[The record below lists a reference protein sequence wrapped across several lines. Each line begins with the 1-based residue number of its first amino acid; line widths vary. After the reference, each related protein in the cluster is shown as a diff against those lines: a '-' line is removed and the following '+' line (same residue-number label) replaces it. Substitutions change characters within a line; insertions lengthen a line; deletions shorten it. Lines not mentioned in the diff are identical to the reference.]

1 MSASTPGRYRSRLFN
16 FINHHSR
23 RLLDRGERAIRHLKV
38 AAVWG
43 TQILLYPIYMVVQ
56 TSLTAGRQLSAEA
69 KTGWTRLKALT
80 QSQPPEPPP
89 AVDTPIQR
97 VLKEVETLQFT
108 SCTILNR
115 AVKTAATQTKPAFA
129 GSPIL
134 VPLVREGGL
143 GLSSCEFDSPRFIGI
158 EPNKITDTPNLDI
171 SSSSRVEIQG
181 VATLLPTRTLVLVS
195 ITNEI
200 LDILTPEQQQKLAAR
215 ISWELA
221 TLYRQWRLVDNL
233 KTSRVQRQLSHLAK
247 PSLFLPLRLFWQLM
261 AWVQTSP
268 VAIAIN
274 LFGESTLS
282 DDQELMPA
290 IASPTEIPQNF
301 AYSWLK
307 RFAPG
312 GTLAAIDDTIAQWES
327 HPLQTS
333 NHVAIALR
341 HRSQSLLQTFK
352 TSFITP
358 RQPTDPTQ
366 TSASHP
372 FWLVGL
378 IYAAIDYFFG
388 QGSSH
393 PFHHQDTTSVNPTE
407 DINQRFANSTT
418 SVTLPGTEF
427 TYKTEPDPWLT
438 WDDLFGC
445 PNPTSTPNSAV
456 TNFMGLKENV
466 QSTFP
471 QLSPGFTVKK
481 MAIRNNPIGAIL
493 QRFGFYKQA
502 ETLRVTAQEQP
513 NSQQQSVRFGQSIEA
528 KLLRCIPLLN
538 LTENVDRNHNPLTH
552 TQTQTVNYST
562 PLFYPIAL
570 QSSEISTLE
579 NNCKTGTVVK
589 VFPATLSEQ
598 SPTSLPEPLPSYS
611 SLPLSFDSALSS
623 PSEHPISYAHNHD
636 IEPAPDW
643 IETEAISTGY
653 VKHPLEEILEW
664 LDVKMLW
671 LEEVTIKAWQWMRQF
686 FAKDN
691 G

>member
-16 FINHHSR
+16 LINHHSR
-23 RLLDRGERAIRHLKV
+23 RFIDRGERAIRHLKV

-56 TSLTAGRQLSAEA
+56 ASLTAGRQLSAEA
-69 KTGWTRLKALT
+69 KTGWIRLKALT
-80 QSQPPEPPP
+80 QSQPPEQPP

-97 VLKEVETLQFT
+97 VLQEVETLPLPEPSPWNSTGRLKPQ
-108 SCTILNR
+108 LHKQNLP
-115 AVKTAATQTKPAFA
+115 TQV
-129 GSPIL
+129 SQ
-134 VPLVREGGL
+134 
-143 GLSSCEFDSPRFIGI
+143 
-158 EPNKITDTPNLDI
+158 
-171 SSSSRVEIQG
+171 SSRVEIQG
-181 VATLLPTRTLVLVS
+181 VATLLATQTLVLVS
-195 ITNEI
+195 VANEI

-221 TLYRQWRLVDNL
+221 NLYRQWRLVDNL
-233 KTSRVQRQLSHLAK
+233 KASGVQRQLSHLAK
-247 PSLFLPLRLFWQLM
+247 PSLFLPFRLFWQLM

-268 VAIAIN
+268 VAIALN
-274 LFGESTLS
+274 LFGESTLVPVRDSAFSEPAS
-282 DDQELMPA
+282 DA
-290 IASPTEIPQNF
+290 EIPQNL
-301 AYSWLK
+301 ASYWLE
-307 RFAPG
+307 RLTPG

-341 HRSQSLLQTFK
+341 HRSQTLLQTFK

-366 TSASHP
+366 TSTSHP

-388 QGSSH
+388 QRSSH

-418 SVTLPGTEF
+418 SVTLPGAEF

-445 PNPTSTPNSAV
+445 PNPTFTPNSAV
-456 TNFMGLKENV
+456 TNFIGLKGNV
-466 QSTFP
+466 PPTLP

-481 MAIRNNPIGAIL
+481 MTIRNNPIGAIL

-502 ETLRVTAQEQP
+502 GILRVTDQEQ
-513 NSQQQSVRFGQSIEA
+513 SKVQQQSVRLGQTIQA
-528 KLLRCIPLLN
+528 KLLRWIPLLN
-538 LTENVDRNHNPLTH
+538 LTENVDQIHNQVTH
-552 TQTQTVNYST
+552 TQTQIVNSPP
-562 PLFYPIAL
+562 PLLYPIAL
-570 QSSEISTLE
+570 QLLGLSTLG
-579 NNCKTGTVVK
+579 NNLKPGTVVK
-589 VFPATLSEQ
+589 VFPATLSKQ
-598 SPTSLPEPLPSYS
+598 SPTSLPESLPSYS
-611 SLPLSFDSALSS
+611 SFHSALSS
-623 PSEHPISYAHNHD
+623 PSEQPISYAQNHD

-653 VKHPLEEILEW
+653 VKHPLEQILEW
-664 LDVKMLW
+664 LDVGMLR

-686 FAKDN
+686 FTKDN

>member
-80 QSQPPEPPP
+80 QSQPPEQPP

-233 KTSRVQRQLSHLAK
+233 KASGVQRQLSHLAK

-307 RFAPG
+307 RVAPG

-333 NHVAIALR
+333 NHVAIA
-341 HRSQSLLQTFK
+341 
-352 TSFITP
+352 
-358 RQPTDPTQ
+358 
-366 TSASHP
+366 
-372 FWLVGL
+372 
-378 IYAAIDYFFG
+378 
-388 QGSSH
+388 
-393 PFHHQDTTSVNPTE
+393 
-407 DINQRFANSTT
+407 
-418 SVTLPGTEF
+418 
-427 TYKTEPDPWLT
+427 
-438 WDDLFGC
+438 
-445 PNPTSTPNSAV
+445 
-456 TNFMGLKENV
+456 
-466 QSTFP
+466 
-471 QLSPGFTVKK
+471 LSPGFTVKK

-552 TQTQTVNYST
+552 TQTQTVNSST

-664 LDVKMLW
+664 LDVGMLL

>member
-1 MSASTPGRYRSRLFN
+1 MSASTPGGYRSRLFN
-16 FINHHSR
+16 LINHHSR
-23 RLLDRGERAIRHLKV
+23 RFIDRGERAIRHLKV

-56 TSLTAGRQLSAEA
+56 ASLTAGRQLSAEA
-69 KTGWTRLKALT
+69 KAGWIRLKALT

-97 VLKEVETLQFT
+97 VLKQVETLQFT

-143 GLSSCEFDSPRFIGI
+143 GLSSCEFDSPRLIGI
-158 EPNKITDTPNLDI
+158 EPNQITDTPNLNI

-221 TLYRQWRLVDNL
+221 TLYRQWRLTDNL

-274 LFGESTLS
+274 LFGESSLVPVRDSAFSEPAS
-282 DDQELMPA
+282 DAEITQNL
-290 IASPTEIPQNF
+290 AS
-301 AYSWLK
+301 SWWERLT
-307 RFAPG
+307 PG
-312 GTLAAIDDTIAQWES
+312 VTLAAIDDTIAQWEL

-341 HRSQSLLQTFK
+341 HRSHSLLQTFQ

-358 RQPTDPTQ
+358 RQSTDPTQ
-366 TSASHP
+366 TSASHS
-372 FWLVGL
+372 FWLMGL

-388 QGSSH
+388 QRSSN

-407 DINQRFANSTT
+407 DINQRFANST
-418 SVTLPGTEF
+418 SFVTLPGAEF
-427 TYKTEPDPWLT
+427 TYTTEPDPWLN

-445 PNPTSTPNSAV
+445 PNPTFTPN
-456 TNFMGLKENV
+456 
-466 QSTFP
+466 
-471 QLSPGFTVKK
+471 
-481 MAIRNNPIGAIL
+481 
-493 QRFGFYKQA
+493 
-502 ETLRVTAQEQP
+502 
-513 NSQQQSVRFGQSIEA
+513 
-528 KLLRCIPLLN
+528 
-538 LTENVDRNHNPLTH
+538 
-552 TQTQTVNYST
+552 
-562 PLFYPIAL
+562 IAL
-570 QSSEISTLE
+570 QISGLSTLE
-579 NNCKTGTVVK
+579 NNLKPETVVK
-589 VFPATLSEQ
+589 T
-598 SPTSLPEPLPSYS
+598 
-611 SLPLSFDSALSS
+611 
-623 PSEHPISYAHNHD
+623 
-636 IEPAPDW
+636 PDW

-653 VKHPLEEILEW
+653 VKHPLEQILEW
-664 LDVKMLW
+664 LDVGMLL

-686 FAKDN
+686 FTKDN
-691 G
+691 A

>member
-16 FINHHSR
+16 LINHHSR
-23 RLLDRGERAIRHLKV
+23 RFIDRGERAIRHLKV

-56 TSLTAGRQLSAEA
+56 ASLTVGRQLSAEA

-80 QSQPPEPPP
+80 QSQPPEQPP

-97 VLKEVETLQFT
+97 VLQEVATLPLPEPCPWNSTGRLKPQ
-108 SCTILNR
+108 LHKQNLP
-115 AVKTAATQTKPAFA
+115 TQV
-129 GSPIL
+129 SQ
-134 VPLVREGGL
+134 
-143 GLSSCEFDSPRFIGI
+143 
-158 EPNKITDTPNLDI
+158 
-171 SSSSRVEIQG
+171 SSRVEIQG
-181 VATLLPTRTLVLVS
+181 VATLLTTRTLVLVS
-195 ITNEI
+195 VANEI

-221 TLYRQWRLVDNL
+221 TLYRQWRLVANL
-233 KTSRVQRQLSHLAK
+233 KASRVQRQLSHLAK
-247 PSLFLPLRLFWQLM
+247 PSLFLPFRLFWQLM

-274 LFGESTLS
+274 LFGESTLVPVRDSAFSEPVS
-282 DDQELMPA
+282 DAD
-290 IASPTEIPQNF
+290 IPQNF
-301 AYSWLK
+301 AYSWLE
-307 RFAPG
+307 RLTPG

-327 HPLQTS
+327 YPLQTS

-352 TSFITP
+352 TSFITS
-358 RQPTDPTQ
+358 RQSTDPTQ

-372 FWLVGL
+372 FWLIGL

-388 QGSSH
+388 QRSSH

-445 PNPTSTPNSAV
+445 PNPTFTPNSAV
-456 TNFMGLKENV
+456 TNFIGLQGNV
-466 QSTFP
+466 QPTLPQRFP
-471 QLSPGFTVKK
+471 DFTVKK
-481 MAIRNNPIGAIL
+481 LAIRNNPIGAIL
-493 QRFGFYKQA
+493 QCFGFYKQA
-502 ETLRVTAQEQP
+502 ETLRVTDQKHP
-513 NSQQQSVRFGQSIEA
+513 NAQQQSVRFGQSIQA
-528 KLLRCIPLLN
+528 KLLRWIPLFN
-538 LTENVDRNHNPLTH
+538 LTENVDQNHNQLTH
-552 TQTQTVNYST
+552 TQTQIVNSSP
-562 PLFYPIAL
+562 PLLYPIAL
-570 QSSEISTLE
+570 QIPGLSTLG
-579 NNCKTGTVVK
+579 NNLKHETVVK

-598 SPTSLPEPLPSYS
+598 NPTSLPDSLPSYS
-611 SLPLSFDSALSS
+611 SLPFSFHSALSS
-623 PSEHPISYAHNHD
+623 PSEQPISYAHNHD

-653 VKHPLEEILEW
+653 VKHPLEQILEW
-664 LDVKMLW
+664 LDVGMLL

-686 FAKDN
+686 FTKDN

>member
-80 QSQPPEPPP
+80 QSQPPEQPP

-129 GSPIL
+129 GSQIL

-307 RFAPG
+307 RVAPG

-393 PFHHQDTTSVNPTE
+393 PFHHQDTPSVNLTE

>member
-16 FINHHSR
+16 LINHHSR
-23 RLLDRGERAIRHLKV
+23 RLIDRGERAIRHLKV

-56 TSLTAGRQLSAEA
+56 ASLTAGRQLSAEA
-69 KTGWTRLKALT
+69 KAGWIRLKALT
-80 QSQPPEPPP
+80 QSQPPEQPP

-97 VLKEVETLQFT
+97 VLQQVETLSLPEPSQWNST
-108 SCTILNR
+108 GRLKPQLHKQNLP
-115 AVKTAATQTKPAFA
+115 TQV
-129 GSPIL
+129 SQ
-134 VPLVREGGL
+134 
-143 GLSSCEFDSPRFIGI
+143 
-158 EPNKITDTPNLDI
+158 
-171 SSSSRVEIQG
+171 SSRVEIQG
-181 VATLLPTRTLVLVS
+181 VASLLATRTLVLVS
-195 ITNEI
+195 VANEI

-233 KTSRVQRQLSHLAK
+233 KVSWVHRQLSHLAK

-282 DDQELMPA
+282 DYQEPMPA
-290 IASPTEIPQNF
+290 IASPTEIPQSF
-301 AYSWLK
+301 AYSWLQQ
-307 RFAPG
+307 FAPG
-312 GTLAAIDDTIAQWES
+312 GTLAAIDDTIAQWEA

-341 HRSQSLLQTFK
+341 HRSQTLLQTFK

-358 RQPTDPTQ
+358 RQSTDPTQ
-366 TSASHP
+366 TSASHS

-388 QGSSH
+388 QRSSNQ
-393 PFHHQDTTSVNPTE
+393 FHHQDTTSVNPTE
-407 DINQRFANSTT
+407 DINQRFANST
-418 SVTLPGTEF
+418 SFVTLPGAEF

-445 PNPTSTPNSAV
+445 PNPTFTPNSAV
-456 TNFMGLKENV
+456 TNFISLKGNV
-466 QSTFP
+466 TPTLP
-471 QLSPGFTVKK
+471 QLFPEFTVKK
-481 MAIRNNPIGAIL
+481 MTIRNNAIGAIL

-502 ETLRVTAQEQP
+502 ETLRISDQEQ
-513 NSQQQSVRFGQSIEA
+513 SKVQQQSVRLVQSIQA
-528 KLLRCIPLLN
+528 KLLRWIPLLN
-538 LTENVDRNHNPLTH
+538 LTENVDQNHNQVTH
-552 TQTQTVNYST
+552 TQTQIVKSFP
-562 PLFYPIAL
+562 PLLYPIAL
-570 QSSEISTLE
+570 KISGLSTLE
-579 NNCKTGTVVK
+579 NNLKSGTVVK

-598 SPTSLPEPLPSYS
+598 NPTSLPEPLPSYS
-611 SLPLSFDSALSS
+611 SLPLSFHSALSS
-623 PSEHPISYAHNHD
+623 PPEKPISYSQNHD

-664 LDVKMLW
+664 LDVGMLL

-686 FAKDN
+686 FTKDN
-691 G
+691 A